1 MSHQDKEDLRTPLAE
16 LKDLLAPIQKL
27 RLKQIPRQGNAELN
41 LTSVAMMAL
50 LAFGWSQKSTLG
62 ERFDFAHDATK
73 RGLPSVKTRKIISGI
88 DGCAAGLREL
98 IASGDQQSLD
108 HGSRR

>member
-62 ERFDFAHDATK
+62 ERFEFAHD
-73 RGLPSVKTRKIISGI
+73 
-88 DGCAAGLREL
+88 EL
-98 IASGDQQSLD
+98 ASWGQLGPVADNWCHPLIE
-108 HGSRR
+108 RR